1 MRRPSCT
8 CTHGEG
14 FMREKEIEK
23 KLVEETRRR
32 KGIALKFVSPGFD
45 GMPDRILL
53 LPGGKIVF
61 VEVKA
66 PGSKPRPLQLV
77 RHQALR
83 RLGFSVFV
91 LDDELM
97 IDNILE
103 EVMPHEVHTP

>member
-1 MRRPSCT
+1 
-8 CTHGEG
+8 
-14 FMREKEIEK
+14 MREKEIEK
-23 KLVEETRRR
+23 KLVQETKRR
-32 KGIALKFVSPGFD
+32 KGLALKFVTPGFD

-53 LPGGKIVF
+53 LPGGKIAF

-66 PGSKPRPLQLV
+66 PGRQPRLLQLV

-83 RLGFSVFV
+83 RLGFQVFV

-97 IDNILE
+97 IKKILE